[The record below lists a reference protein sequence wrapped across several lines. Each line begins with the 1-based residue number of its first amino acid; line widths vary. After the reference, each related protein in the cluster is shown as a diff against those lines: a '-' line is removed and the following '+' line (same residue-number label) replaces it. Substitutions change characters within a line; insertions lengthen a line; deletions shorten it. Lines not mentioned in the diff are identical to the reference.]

1 MREVVLRREELTVE
15 DVTTSKG
22 YIMTGNKG
30 KYILARDVEG
40 YFIWVKLD
48 PSNITKPVKKYS
60 SAKEA
65 VKDKLTAGYDVFEFD
80 SLDDLV

>member
-1 MREVVLRREELTVE
+1 MRQVILRREELTVE
-15 DVTTSKG
+15 DVTTSRG
-22 YIMTGNKG
+22 YIMRGNNG

-40 YFIWVKLD
+40 YYIWVKLD
-48 PSNITKPVKKYS
+48 PSNITKPLNKYS

-65 VKDKLTAGYDVFEFD
+65 VKAKLTAGVDVFEFG